1 MQLAGQVEGG
11 ARMSTKEHELSRIE
25 FEMALN
31 KAMDEYFNA
40 RPALEKSI
48 SNENLFKGGFRMAW
62 EIWMGRV

>member
-1 MQLAGQVEGG
+1 
-11 ARMSTKEHELSRIE
+11 MSTKEHELSRIE